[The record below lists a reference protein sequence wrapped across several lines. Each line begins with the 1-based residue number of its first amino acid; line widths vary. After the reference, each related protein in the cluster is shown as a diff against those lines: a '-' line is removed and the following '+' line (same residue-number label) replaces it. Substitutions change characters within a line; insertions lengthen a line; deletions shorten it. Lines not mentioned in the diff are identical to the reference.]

1 MYVIRLPDGN
11 LRVPVGVVGPGRDE
25 RRTQGESGRVIGQ
38 AYVEIGPDDPDY
50 QRLLE
55 QSITEEELAA
65 KRRQWRAD
73 DEALRQE
80 FEDFKAEQTEE

>member
-11 LRVPVGVVGPGRDE
+11 LRVPVGAVGPGRDG
-25 RRTQGESGRVIGQ
+25 RRAPSEDDGVIGQ
-38 AYVEIGPDDPDY
+38 GYVEIGPDDPDY

-65 KRRQWRAD
+65 RRRRWRAD
-73 DEALRQE
+73 DEALRRE
-80 FEDFKAEQTEE
+80 FEEFKAEQAEE